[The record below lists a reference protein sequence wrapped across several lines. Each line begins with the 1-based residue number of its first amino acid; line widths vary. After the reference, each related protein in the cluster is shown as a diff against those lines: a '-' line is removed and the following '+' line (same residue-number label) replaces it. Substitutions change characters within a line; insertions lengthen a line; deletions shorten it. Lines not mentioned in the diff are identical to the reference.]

1 MLTSWTN
8 GAARPALT
16 AREMAEH
23 QVFAQREAALVGLLA
38 EHRRLATA
46 EVVSPLHEARLRAQ
60 GGAANG
66 GCFPSGIVAG
76 CQPEASITLLRGGD
90 RITLC
95 AARFVRL
102 SGAFPVAVTAS
113 AKART

>member
-1 MLTSWTN
+1 MLNRWTN
-8 GAARPALT
+8 GAARSAPM

-23 QVFAQREAALVGLLA
+23 LVFAPREAALVGLLA

-46 EVVSPLHEARLRAQ
+46 EVISPLHEARLRAQ

-66 GCFPSGIVAG
+66 GYFPSGIVAG

>member
-60 GGAANG
+60 VITGNG